1 MPGAGRLAPVDLGQS
16 AELLQTTDETTGAT
30 TETAVAEPTTAA
42 EPAPQYDPAT
52 GLEIDPATGLLIDPA
67 TGYLLD
73 LVNGRIIDP
82 RTGYLVHPMTGL
94 LIDPVTGA
102 QLDPVTLAIVI
113 PAGFGSDTPEY
124 VPGSDSMRGSIETV
138 VDDTYDNATYKVI
151 PPTDG
156 PTQPVDE
163 IVVPTEVGRGTRDFL
178 ANRGSESRELAA
190 AAALRV
196 AVCASLRYPELA
208 PAPVRTYV
216 NEVDDRP
223 AFRFGRTIVSVAV
236 GDLLGQEAE
245 VIVVAANR
253 RGVLGPLATPGL
265 SGLRS
270 LGGSEIEREAMSLA
284 PLELGTAVMTG
295 ASGLE
300 ERGIRAVVH
309 AVIHPALGER
319 ARIEDVRRAVPAAL
333 TAASQSRLRT
343 VAMPLLGVESLA
355 AKADVD
361 AMVAAVVDE
370 LVGSLRRA
378 IPRLDRLTI
387 VCRFDEHADTVEA
400 ALAKARERV
409 WTRVP

>member
-1 MPGAGRLAPVDLGQS
+1 M
-16 AELLQTTDETTGAT
+16 
-30 TETAVAEPTTAA
+30 
-42 EPAPQYDPAT
+42 
-52 GLEIDPATGLLIDPA
+52 
-67 TGYLLD
+67 
-73 LVNGRIIDP
+73 
-82 RTGYLVHPMTGL
+82 
-94 LIDPVTGA
+94 
-102 QLDPVTLAIVI
+102 
-113 PAGFGSDTPEY
+113 
-124 VPGSDSMRGSIETV
+124 
-138 VDDTYDNATYKVI
+138 
-151 PPTDG
+151 
-156 PTQPVDE
+156 
-163 IVVPTEVGRGTRDFL
+163 
-178 ANRGSESRELAA
+178 
-190 AAALRV
+190 
-196 AVCASLRYPELA
+196 
-208 PAPVRTYV
+208 YV
-216 NEVDDRP
+216 NEVDGRP

-284 PLELGTAVMTG
+284 PLDLGTAVVTG

-309 AVIHPALGER
+309 AVVHPALGER

-333 TAASQSRLRT
+333 TAVSKSPLRT

-370 LVGSLRRA
+370 LVGSLRRS
-378 IPRLDRLTI
+378 IPRLDRLII
-387 VCRFDEHADTVEA
+387 VCRFVEHAEAVEA